1 MKKVIVLIV
10 TVFYMLNYSS
20 AQPAASAPA
29 ENNKFIAAM
38 ETNLKILDTAST
50 STTLIML
57 ANTFERIGNAEAKY
71 WQPWYYAALCYGFL
85 ALKSPD
91 KSMIDPLTEKAESYL
106 EKATLLSKDNSEISA
121 LLGMI
126 INTKILVDPPARWQT
141 YSPQSAALLQSA
153 KQQNPLNPRPYLIEA
168 RTKMYTPPAMGG
180 GPDAA
185 RPIVEKA
192 LSNFKEFQ
200 PENSIAPVW
209 GLAQTKML
217 QAKINRQ

>member
-1 MKKVIVLIV
+1 MKKTSFLIV
-10 TVFYMLNYSS
+10 TVFYLLNYSI
-20 AQPAASAPA
+20 AQPAASAPVA
-29 ENNKFIAAM
+29 NSKFIAAM
-38 ETNLKILDTAST
+38 ETNLKILDTAS
-50 STTLIML
+50 SPATLIML
-57 ANTFERIGNAEAKY
+57 ANTFERIGNAESKY
-71 WQPWYYAALCYGFL
+71 WQPWYYAALCYGFM
-85 ALKSPD
+85 ASKTPD
-91 KSMIDPLTEKAESYL
+91 KSMIDPLTEKAEGYL

-126 INTKILVDPPARWQT
+126 INLKILVDPPTRWQT
-141 YSPQSAALLQSA
+141 YSQQSEALLQSA

-168 RTKMYTPPAMGG
+168 RTKMFTPPAMGG

-209 GLAQTKML
+209 GLAQIKML
-217 QAKINRQ
+217 QAKINGQ